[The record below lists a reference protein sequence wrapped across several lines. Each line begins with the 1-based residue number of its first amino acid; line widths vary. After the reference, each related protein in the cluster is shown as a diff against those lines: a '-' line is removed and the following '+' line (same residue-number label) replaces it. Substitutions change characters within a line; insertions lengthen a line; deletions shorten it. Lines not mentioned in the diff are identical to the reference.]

1 MTLGEKIK
9 ELQEIENKY
18 GSNLII
24 INKSD
29 NYELGGSYV
38 DDNSKARVMKMSQRE
53 RNFRDDFD
61 GTRYTS
67 KVYEDDENGNMVVL
81 F

>member
-9 ELQEIENKY
+9 ELQEIEKEY
-18 GSNLII
+18 GSDILII
-24 INKSD
+24 SKSD
-29 NYELGGSYV
+29 NYELGGSYE
-38 DDNSKARVMKMSQRE
+38 DDNSKVKVMKMSKIE

-67 KVYEDDENGNMVVL
+67 KVYEYDENGNMVVL
-81 F
+81 L